1 MNITNKIFTLPFYIP
16 SLILLASCGGGG
28 SSGVEKD
35 PNSNISN
42 GKIGDFTF
50 NGSGQV
56 IFPNAICPKVI
67 LQLSGTGTVN
77 KINGQYHVTMQRN
90 KSFTTASPCDSNT
103 FLTVTDTAPLT
114 CTVGDEVLT
123 CTSTND
129 AYNDKF
135 SWKLK
140 TGFGI
145 FDQSYHFASS
155 TGLQLGDVFG
165 DITPTNWLGII
176 NK

>member
-1 MNITNKIFTLPFYIP
+1 MKITNKIFSAPIYIL
-16 SLILLASCGGGG
+16 SLILLASCGGG

-35 PNSNISN
+35 PNSSISN

-77 KINGQYHVTMQRN
+77 KINGQYQVTMQRN
-90 KSFTTASPCDSNT
+90 KSFTTASPCNSNT
-103 FLTVTDTAPLT
+103 FLTVTDTSPLT
-114 CTVGDEVLT
+114 CSVGDEVLT

-140 TGFGI
+140 TGSGI
-145 FDQSYHFASS
+145 FDQSYHYASS
-155 TGLQLGDVFG
+155 TGLQLGDVYG